1 MKNHA
6 VYWAIRQAPRDNAFR
21 VINSIHTQEQ
31 LLNNN
36 S

>member
-21 VINSIHTQEQ
+21 VINSIHTQK
-31 LLNNN
+31 
-36 S
+36 